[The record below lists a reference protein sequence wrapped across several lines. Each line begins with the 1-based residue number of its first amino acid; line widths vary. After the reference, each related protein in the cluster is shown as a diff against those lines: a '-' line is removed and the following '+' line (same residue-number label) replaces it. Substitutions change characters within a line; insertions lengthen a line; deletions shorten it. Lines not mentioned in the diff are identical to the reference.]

1 VTLWATSLLVAAGGA
16 LGALSRFWV
25 GQWVVQGFGQA
36 APWAT
41 LAVNLLGC
49 GLAGAFFA
57 WASVRQDLA
66 SVHALVLVGFL
77 GGLTTFSSFSL
88 DALALWLKGQERI
101 ALLYVLANLIGSL
114 AMAAGAWWAVR
125 KALG

>member
-1 VTLWATSLLVAAGGA
+1 MNLFGLSLLVAAGGA

-25 GQWVVQGFGQA
+25 GQWMVHSLGQA

-41 LAVNLLGC
+41 LLVNLAGC
-49 GLAGAFFA
+49 GMAGAFLG
-57 WASVRQDLA
+57 WASLRHDFA

-88 DALALWLKGQERI
+88 DALKLWLEGQERL
-101 ALLYVLANLIGSL
+101 AALYVAGNLVGSL
-114 AMAAGAWWAVR
+114 LTAAIGWWVIR
-125 KALG
+125 RIL